1 MHASVCAHAK
11 VNPPLQFISVLQ
23 VCLSKPFLNLQLSSS
38 SSPSVCCSTPPP
50 LLFLCERSL
59 GTEPSRVCFLN
70 EYLIRLMRLAGGGA
84 SQWSTEREKEGRRE
98 GGKERRQK
106 HRTQETGKQ
115 PGRGRDLAEWWPC
128 ITHIGADLHTGLG
141 VISSSGELP
150 LLPTAGAAQPQN
162 QNPLRGEEELEQ
174 PQHKLQERR
183 AAQTGDPGRG
193 VLGNTSPT
201 HTNTEW
207 QEETLDLLCK
217 QWRWRDWWA
226 ILSTLTIGGE
236 GKGGGGV
243 SFLLDL
249 WQSSISFYYTR
260 ELSR

>member
-98 GGKERRQK
+98 GGRKGKEAETQNAGDREATRQRERSGGVVALHNSHRSRLAHRSWCDLQQWGTSSSSHCRGSTTSKPKPTERR
-106 HRTQETGKQ
+106 G
-115 PGRGRDLAEWWPC
+115 G
-128 ITHIGADLHTGLG
+128 
-141 VISSSGELP
+141 
-150 LLPTAGAAQPQN
+150 AGATTAQAP
-162 QNPLRGEEELEQ
+162 GEESGTNRRSRKRS
-174 PQHKLQERR
+174 PRKHVSNTHK
-183 AAQTGDPGRG
+183 
-193 VLGNTSPT
+193 
-201 HTNTEW
+201 H
-207 QEETLDLLCK
+207 
-217 QWRWRDWWA
+217 
-226 ILSTLTIGGE
+226 
-236 GKGGGGV
+236 
-243 SFLLDL
+243 
-249 WQSSISFYYTR
+249 
-260 ELSR
+260 